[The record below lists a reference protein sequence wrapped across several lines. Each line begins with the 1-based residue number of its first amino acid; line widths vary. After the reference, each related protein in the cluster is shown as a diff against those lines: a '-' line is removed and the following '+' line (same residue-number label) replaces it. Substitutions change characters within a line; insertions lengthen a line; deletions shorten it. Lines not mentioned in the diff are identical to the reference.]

1 MKFNSL
7 LMITSLICLNLKA
20 ALPVVAE
27 QPLDVSEIRAAVYNQ
42 SRPALRAFL
51 PIITDEALL
60 KVYKQG
66 LDGHGIDVTDIIT
79 LESGYT
85 KSAYFKLL
93 AKAHIFGESKRAT
106 FNASLL
112 DASTFE

>member
-7 LMITSLICLNLKA
+7 LMIAGLICFNLNA
-20 ALPVVAE
+20 VLPVVAE
-27 QPLDVSEIRAAVYNQ
+27 QAIDITEIRAAVYNQ
-42 SRPALRAFL
+42 SKPELRVLL
-51 PIITDEALL
+51 PRITDRALL
-60 KVYKQG
+60 AVYNQG
-66 LDGHGIDVTDIIT
+66 FNGYCIDVTDIII

-93 AKAHIFGESKRAT
+93 AKAHIFGESKRT
-106 FNASLL
+106 TVNAFLL